1 MKLCVFPNDPITA
14 YYEKGEIKDRYYNP
28 KNFFSEIHI
37 ISFTEKDID
46 EIKVQKIVGNA
57 KLKIYSVGRINL
69 LNKNSKKNKVLKI
82 IKQIN
87 PDVIRSY
94 NALLEGWIGAKCSQ
108 EYNIPF
114 FVSLHVQYDTKRKF
128 EKQRNYK
135 KYLALKYYRKSIEP
149 FVLKIAD
156 KITIVYKIIEP
167 YVIEMCQKKPE
178 ILYNRIN
185 LEKFQKRGKIFQ
197 YGKPTIITVGRL
209 TSRKNH
215 DCLINAIKDL
225 DVILLIIG
233 DGEEYE
239 NLINLSNFLKLEN
252 RIKFIKSVNNDK
264 IQDYYNS
271 ADLFVSMY
279 NPSIEG
285 IPIPVLEAMASG
297 LPVIVS
303 KPIEN
308 LSDGLEDS
316 VIFSEIKPES
326 VKKEILRILENNNL
340 KKELSQK
347 ALKKAKSFD
356 GNNTEQREAE
366 IYEELIKGKYL
377 GDN

>member
-1 MKLCVFPNDPITA
+1 MKLCIFPNDPIIA
-14 YYEKGEIKDRYYNP
+14 YYEKGEIKERYYNP
-28 KNFFSEIHI
+28 ENFFSEIHI

-46 EIKVQKIVGNA
+46 ELKVQKIAGTA

-128 EKQRNYK
+128 EKHRNYK
-135 KYLALKYYRKSIEP
+135 KYLALKYYRKTIEP

-185 LEKFQKRGKIFQ
+185 LEKFQNGKKIFE
-197 YGKPTIITVGRL
+197 YEKPTIITVGRL

-215 DCLINAIKDL
+215 DCLIKAIKDL

-233 DGEEYE
+233 DGEEYQ
-239 NLINLSNFLKLEN
+239 NLVNLSNSLKLGKK
-252 RIKFIKSVNNDK
+252 IKFIKSVNNDQ
-264 IQDYYNS
+264 IQNYYNS

-279 NPSIEG
+279 DSSIEG
-285 IPIPVLEAMASG
+285 LPIPVLEAMASG
-297 LPVIVS
+297 LPIIIS
-303 KPIEN
+303 KPVEN

-316 VIFSEIKPES
+316 VIFSDINPES
-326 VKKEILRILENNNL
+326 VKKEILKILKNCSL
-340 KKELSQK
+340 KKELSEK
-347 ALKKAKSFD
+347 ALMKSSKFD
-356 GNNTEQREAE
+356 GRKIEQREAE
-366 IYEELIKGKYL
+366 IYERLVRG
-377 GDN
+377 NA

>member
-1 MKLCVFPNDPITA
+1 MKLCIFPNDPIMA

-28 KNFFSEIHI
+28 ENFFSEIHI

-46 EIKVQKIVGNA
+46 ELKVQKIAGTA

-128 EKQRNYK
+128 EKHRNYK
-135 KYLALKYYRKSIEP
+135 KYLALKYYRKTIEP

-185 LEKFQKRGKIFQ
+185 LEKFQNGKKIFE
-197 YGKPTIITVGRL
+197 YEKPTIITVGRL

-215 DCLINAIKDL
+215 DCLIKAIKDL

-233 DGEEYE
+233 DGEEYQ
-239 NLINLSNFLKLEN
+239 NLVNLSNSLKLGKK
-252 RIKFIKSVNNDK
+252 IKFIKSVNNDQ
-264 IQDYYNS
+264 IQNYYNS

-279 NPSIEG
+279 DSSIEG
-285 IPIPVLEAMASG
+285 LPIPVLEAMASG
-297 LPVIVS
+297 LPIIIS
-303 KPIEN
+303 KPVEN

-316 VIFSEIKPES
+316 VIFSDINPES
-326 VKKEILRILENNNL
+326 VKKEILKILKNCSL
-340 KKELSQK
+340 KKELSEK
-347 ALKKAKSFD
+347 ALMKSSKFD
-356 GNNTEQREAE
+356 GRKIEQREAE
-366 IYEELIKGKYL
+366 IYERLVRG
-377 GDN
+377 NA

>member
-1 MKLCVFPNDPITA
+1 MKLCIFPNDPIIA
-14 YYEKGEIKDRYYNP
+14 YYEKGEIKERYYNP
-28 KNFFSEIHI
+28 ENFFSEIHI

-46 EIKVQKIVGNA
+46 ELKVQKIAGTA

-94 NALLEGWIGAKCSQ
+94 YALLEGWIGAKCSQ
-108 EYNIPF
+108 ECNIPF

-128 EKQRNYK
+128 EKHRNYK
-135 KYLALKYYRKSIEP
+135 KYLALKYYRKTIEP

-185 LEKFQKRGKIFQ
+185 LEKFQNGKKIFE
-197 YGKPTIITVGRL
+197 YEKPTIITIGRL

-215 DCLINAIKDL
+215 DCLIKAIKDL

-233 DGEEYE
+233 DGEEYQ
-239 NLINLSNFLKLEN
+239 NLVNLSNSLKLGKK
-252 RIKFIKSVNNDK
+252 IKFIKSVNNDQ
-264 IQDYYNS
+264 IQNYYNS

-279 NPSIEG
+279 DSSIEG
-285 IPIPVLEAMASG
+285 LPIPVLEAMASG
-297 LPVIVS
+297 LPIIIS
-303 KPIEN
+303 KPVEN

-316 VIFSEIKPES
+316 VIFSDINPES
-326 VKKEILRILENNNL
+326 VKKEILKILKNCSL
-340 KKELSQK
+340 KKELSEK
-347 ALKKAKSFD
+347 ALMKSSKFD
-356 GNNTEQREAE
+356 GRKIEQREAE
-366 IYEELIKGKYL
+366 IYERLVRG
-377 GDN
+377 NA

>member
-1 MKLCVFPNDPITA
+1 MKLCIFPNDPIIA
-14 YYEKGEIKDRYYNP
+14 YYEKGEIKERYYNP
-28 KNFFSEIHI
+28 ENFFSEIHI

-46 EIKVQKIVGNA
+46 ELKVQKIAGTA

-108 EYNIPF
+108 ECNIPF

-128 EKQRNYK
+128 EKHRNYK
-135 KYLALKYYRKSIEP
+135 KYLALKYYRKTIEP

-185 LEKFQKRGKIFQ
+185 LEKFQNGKKIFE
-197 YGKPTIITVGRL
+197 YEKPTIITVGRL

-215 DCLINAIKDL
+215 DCLIKAIKDL

-233 DGEEYE
+233 DGEEYQ
-239 NLINLSNFLKLEN
+239 NLVNLSNSLKLGKK
-252 RIKFIKSVNNDK
+252 IKFIKSVNNDQ
-264 IQDYYNS
+264 IQNYYNS

-279 NPSIEG
+279 DSSIEG
-285 IPIPVLEAMASG
+285 LPIPVLEAMASG
-297 LPVIVS
+297 LPIIIS
-303 KPIEN
+303 KPVEN

-316 VIFSEIKPES
+316 VIFSDINPES
-326 VKKEILRILENNNL
+326 VKKEILKILKNCSL
-340 KKELSQK
+340 KKELSEK
-347 ALKKAKSFD
+347 ALMKSSKFD
-356 GNNTEQREAE
+356 GRKIEQREAE
-366 IYEELIKGKYL
+366 IYERLVRG
-377 GDN
+377 NA

>member
-1 MKLCVFPNDPITA
+1 MKLCIFPNDPIMA

-185 LEKFQKRGKIFQ
+185 LEKFQNGKKIFE
-197 YGKPTIITVGRL
+197 YEKPTIITVGRL

-215 DCLINAIKDL
+215 DCLIKAIKDL
-225 DVILLIIG
+225 DVTLLIIG

-239 NLINLSNFLKLEN
+239 NLVNLSNFLKLEKK
-252 RIKFIKSVNNDK
+252 IKFIKSVDNDK

-285 IPIPVLEAMASG
+285 LPIPVLEAMASG
-297 LPVIVS
+297 LPAIVS
-303 KPIEN
+303 KPVEH

-316 VIFSEIKPES
+316 VIYSEIKPES
-326 VKKEILRILENNNL
+326 VKKEILRILENNDL

-347 ALKKAKSFD
+347 ALKKSKSFD
-356 GNNTEQREAE
+356 GNSTEQREAE
-366 IYEELIKGKYL
+366 IYEEMIKGKYL